1 MNCQEVVGILDN
13 QEVDRLDAAQR
24 RQVEAHVAVCADC
37 ARVWNAQTSL
47 ALLPDLALSQ
57 EFAGQCRAA
66 VAAMP
71 VSRANGSGRGR
82 ILRWG
87 SLAALAAAA
96 AALALLAAPTDQ
108 NASGVAAQVSQTG
121 AVPLVVDVNTAQTP
135 TAPADVR
142 SGTAP
147 VAITAA
153 PRFTVRVV
161 QESLYPDSKELAAVA
176 NDPVVQEILRS
187 LHNALVA
194 ELRKIPDLAL
204 VDKDPA
210 QTTPAQ
216 RHYRLQIGPDGVRG
230 YDGKM
235 MHWVHG
241 YPVGLI
247 VRELQ
252 PGGASVER
260 LYDGV
265 VVGVDLAGTCP
276 GVPPARDIA
285 CPDAPQAAAEMVS
298 RLRKQ
303 VFPPDTSVTQPLQAR
318 FEDSSLAPEERFSV
332 LVELF
337 KQQAKTGGRSL
348 VSDAS
353 VVRAVIELSRLSDAA
368 HRAQLWR
375 AMRGVGDAQLVE
387 PMLASLQQDPEDV
400 RIAAL
405 ETLAADFSGDQRAWS
420 ALETVALSDPR
431 PLVRA
436 VAQRGIAGEEG
447 WNNYVVSSLED
458 ARLPDSRRVEA
469 LMYALYP
476 PDAVDGVPDPS
487 PSNYWQ
493 ILKGLDEAAVRSLAE
508 IFPRAEVFRRGP
520 SNNLLGN
527 FSAVNRRN
535 PVVTDLLLTVLA
547 QDSKAL
553 NRAVAA
559 QELAEAHA
567 SEPRVREALLKT
579 VRSDPD
585 AMVRDTLSQIL
596 QKDYVKKAMEAAAP

>member
-1 MNCQEVVGILDN
+1 MNCQEVLEILDN
-13 QEVDRLDAAQR
+13 QKVDRLDAAQR
-24 RQVEAHVAVCADC
+24 RQAEAHVAVCADC
-37 ARVWNAQTSL
+37 ARAWNAQSSL

-57 EFAGQCRAA
+57 AFVGQCRAA

-71 VSRANGSGRGR
+71 ASRTNGGGRGR

-96 AALALLAAPTDQ
+96 AALGLISRPTDQ
-108 NASGVAAQVSQTG
+108 SASGVAAQVLQTG
-121 AVPLVVDVNTAQTP
+121 AAPLFVDVSTAQPP
-135 TAPADVR
+135 TAPADVL
-142 SGTAP
+142 SETEP
-147 VAITAA
+147 VAITA

-161 QESLYPDSKELAAVA
+161 QDSLYPDWKELAAVA

-187 LHNALVA
+187 VHTALVA

-210 QTTPAQ
+210 QITPAR

-235 MHWVHG
+235 MRWVHG

-252 PGGASVER
+252 PDGASVER
-260 LYDGV
+260 LSDGV
-265 VVGVDLAGTCP
+265 VVGVDFAGTCV

-285 CPDAPQAAAEMVS
+285 CLDAPQAAAELVS
-298 RLRKQ
+298 KLRKQ
-303 VFPPDTSVTQPLQAR
+303 VFPPDISVTQPLQAR
-318 FEDSSLAPEERFSV
+318 FEDSSLAPEERFNV

-348 VSDAS
+348 VSDKG
-353 VVRAVIELSRLSDAA
+353 VVRAVVELSRLTDAS

-387 PMLASLQQDPEDV
+387 PMLASLQQDPEEV

-405 ETLAADFSGDQRAWS
+405 ETLAADFSDDQRARS

-431 PLVRA
+431 ALVRA
-436 VAQRGIAGEEG
+436 VAQRGITGEEG
-447 WNNYVVSSLED
+447 WNNYVVSSLKD

-476 PDAVDGVPDPS
+476 PDAIDGVPDPS

-493 ILKGLDEAAVRSLAE
+493 ILKGLDAAAVQSLAE
-508 IFPRAEVFRRGP
+508 IFPRAEVFRHGP

-527 FSAVNRRN
+527 FSAVHGRN

-547 QDSKAL
+547 QDPKAL

-559 QELAEAHA
+559 QGLAEAHA
-567 SEPRVREALLKT
+567 SEPRVRAALLKT
-579 VRSDPD
+579 VSSDPD

-596 QKDYVKKAMEAAAP
+596 QKDYVKKAMEEAGR